1 MLARATC
8 SHVPAAG
15 AGGQHLVD
23 LAVLWKCA
31 ASSKFLGIEQ
41 YSPLCASGKTIDGKP
56 MRDWPAL
63 GILMFLKN
71 KVNFVAK
78 LAEVES

>member
-1 MLARATC
+1 MSQQQVRE
-8 SHVPAAG
+8 VNI
-15 AGGQHLVD
+15 LVISQFFGSA
-23 LAVLWKCA
+23 LQIQK
-31 ASSKFLGIEQ
+31 SPGIEQ
-41 YSPLCASGKTIDGKP
+41 YSPLCASGKTIGGKP